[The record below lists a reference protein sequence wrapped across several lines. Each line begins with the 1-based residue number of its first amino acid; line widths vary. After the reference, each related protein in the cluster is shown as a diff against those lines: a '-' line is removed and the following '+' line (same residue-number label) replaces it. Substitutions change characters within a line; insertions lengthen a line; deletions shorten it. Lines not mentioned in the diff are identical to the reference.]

1 MREGQARVPRRPR
14 SVPVWQAIFLIRKIR
29 KTENPPASA
38 RGFLYYSRAKMAH
51 NEAQLIFTAKPK
63 RSVFSDWLA
72 SISKTASMDA
82 SFHIV
87 VRGLWYPPMHS

>member
-1 MREGQARVPRRPR
+1 
-14 SVPVWQAIFLIRKIR
+14 
-29 KTENPPASA
+29 
-38 RGFLYYSRAKMAH
+38 MAH
-51 NEAQLIFTAKPK
+51 NEAKLILTAKPK

-87 VRGLWYPPMHS
+87 VCLALMSRRTHVDQCDDNSLFLASRLLSGLVVVSRG